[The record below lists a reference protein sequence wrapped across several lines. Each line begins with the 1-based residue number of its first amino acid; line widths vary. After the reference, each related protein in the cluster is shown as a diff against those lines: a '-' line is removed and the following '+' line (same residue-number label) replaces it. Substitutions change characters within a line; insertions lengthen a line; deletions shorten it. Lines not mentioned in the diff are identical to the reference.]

1 MASYTDQIMQSRPYV
16 QQLPLEAMAQVG
28 MYKQQKYEEGVQ
40 KIQGQIDKVAGMD
53 IIRGIDKQYLQSKL
67 NELGGRLKTVAAGDF
82 SNFQLV
88 NSVGGMANQIVQ
100 DKNIQNALSS
110 TARYKKG
117 LEEMAAARK
126 EGKSSPSNEYVFNM
140 SAKEWMDSGNLERS
154 FGGSYKPYS
163 NWKKE
168 AVEILKAVTKDSTIT
183 EDMLTPDGRLSD
195 VTLRTKY
202 AGISPEKIQEAL
214 LVGLTPSAM
223 EQMQIDG
230 VYTYANKTPDQFKTD
245 IYNSFKDKADY
256 FIKQKNALENA
267 KLNTTSGEE
276 KMKLNEKIASLD
288 KMISGVT
295 NQYNGLA
302 ESLKSG
308 NVDGAKASLFT
319 ANQITNFAKAFSF
332 TETEQ
337 TYGQNYAAE
346 MAFKREVK
354 TQDWNKFLLKF
365 NQTEKWKGKEYEQ
378 KEREI
383 KAIATPMYGGLPQPV
398 PQEDL
403 QKITTGQVIENVNK
417 IKAQL
422 NKADLEFAKI
432 NNQDPNKSTDQFIE
446 EQRNKWEEGKAEPKV
461 AAYFNQTEGMRRTA
475 DQDQKMVLDIERD
488 AKNKTYLIDGKEMSS
503 VDLKT
508 LIPPG
513 TTGLSFKTGG
523 GRTLTFT
530 PEELAIFNAKRSN
543 YMEQPSPEKAVSPTG
558 GAVGFIP
565 STKIYYEKAKR
576 ELSDK
581 EFTLFNIIAKE
592 GPKSSADQII
602 AKKLQDVNRAVMPNF
617 NKLITAQSD
626 YITGEITKR
635 VTVMQGVSYDFPVA
649 KPEQKTAIVSKL
661 NEFAEFADKQK
672 GKIANSPGF
681 NTSDLRKIASEL
693 SSASMTVVEGS
704 PYAPA
709 MYEISAVGKD
719 GLTTKF
725 KVTPE
730 QKVAVFSNLFEASP
744 EVQAFRPYQFM
755 INKNGGYTTAPDPVK
770 KTSWTNSTLGRIDFP
785 NVQSFGVKG
794 NIEQIKDINENVLGY
809 SIRLNIRDPR
819 TGEIVED
826 IPWPQNSLATE
837 AEVKFYMNQVNDN
850 NAFQLMHNKTPSAA
864 ELKQL
869 QKAKQKPH

>member
-88 NSVGGMANQIVQ
+88 NSVGGMASQISQ

-126 EGKSSPSNEYVFNM
+126 EGKSSPSNEHVFNM

-168 AVEILKAVTKDSTIT
+168 AVEVLKALTKDSSIT

-276 KMKLNEKIASLD
+276 KQKLNTQIASLD
-288 KMISGVT
+288 KMINGVT
-295 NQYNGLA
+295 NQYSGLA

-346 MAFKREVK
+346 MAFKRELK

-365 NQTEKWKGKEYEQ
+365 NQTEKWKGKEYDQ

-403 QKITTGQVIENVNK
+403 PKFTTGQIIENVNK
-417 IKAQL
+417 TKAQL
-422 NKADLEFAKI
+422 GASDAALVQQYSK
-432 NNQDPNKSTDQFIE
+432 DPSKVPTQSETNEWIE
-446 EQRNKWEEGKAEPKV
+446 TQRNKWQEGKADPIIADYFESTEP
-461 AAYFNQTEGMRRTA
+461 RRRQAETDA
-475 DQDQKMVLDIERD
+475 EMVLGIERD
-488 AKNKTYLIDGKEMSS
+488 AKNKKYIIDGKEMSS

-508 LIPPG
+508 IIPPG

-530 PEELAIFNAKRSN
+530 PEELVEFNAKKSRYISSKGAD
-543 YMEQPSPEKAVSPTG
+543 SPGV
-558 GAVGFIP
+558 IP
-565 STKIYYEKAKR
+565 VISVDYNRAR
-576 ELSDK
+576 QELSDK
-581 EFTLFNIIAKE
+581 ELTLFNIFAKTGKTKVEETILNKIQTVAKSTGSNYNKVIA
-592 GPKSSADQII
+592 
-602 AKKLQDVNRAVMPNF
+602 
-617 NKLITAQSD
+617 AQSD
-626 YITGEITKR
+626 YITGEVTRR
-635 VTVMQGVSYDFPVA
+635 VTVMQGVTYSFPTA
-649 KPEQKTAIVSKL
+649 KPEEKTALAGALSRFS
-661 NEFAEFADKQK
+661 NFADKQK
-672 GKIANSPGF
+672 GEIAYSPSFSNEDLKKIIP
-681 NTSDLRKIASEL
+681 DIA
-693 SSASMTVVEGS
+693 AVDMNVVEGTT
-704 PYAPA
+704 YAPA

-719 GLTTKF
+719 GVTTKF
-725 KVTPE
+725 RVTPE
-730 QKVAVFSNLFEASP
+730 QKIAMFDKLFEASP
-744 EVQAFRPYQFM
+744 QAQAFRPYQEM
-755 INKNGGYTTAPDPVK
+755 IR
-770 KTSWTNSTLGRIDFP
+770 KTGTGSTSFVPGPSTWEGSKLGKLDFP
-785 NVQSFGVKG
+785 NVKSLGVKG
-794 NIEQIKDINENVLGY
+794 DVREVGVGKY

-819 TGEIVED
+819 TGLLVED
-826 IPWPQNSLATE
+826 LAYPKNSLPTQEE
-837 AEVKFYMNQVNDN
+837 AMTYMRSINDIT
-850 NAFQLMHNKTPSAA
+850 AFELLYGKSPSAA
-864 ELKQL
+864 ELKEI
-869 QKAKQKPH
+869 QKAKDKPF

>member
-1 MASYTDQIMQSRPYV
+1 MASFTDQIMQSRPYV

-53 IIRGIDKQYLQSKL
+53 IIRGIDKKYLQSKL

-88 NSVGGMANQIVQ
+88 NSVGGMANQISQ
-100 DKNIQNALSS
+100 DRNIQNALSS
-110 TARYKKG
+110 TARYRKG
-117 LEEMAAARK
+117 LEEMNVARK

-140 SAKEWMDSGNLERS
+140 SAKEWMDSENLDRS
-154 FGGSYKPYS
+154 FGGSYKPYT

-168 AVEILKAVTKDSTIT
+168 AVEILKAMTKDSTIT
-183 EDMLTPDGRLSD
+183 EDMFTPDGRLSD
-195 VTLRTKY
+195 VTVKTKF

-230 VYTYANKTPDQFKTD
+230 VYTYANKSPDQFKTD

-256 FIKQKNALENA
+256 FIKQKNVLEIA

-276 KMKLNEKIASLD
+276 KLKLNNQIASLD
-288 KMISGVT
+288 KMIDGVT
-295 NQYNGLA
+295 NQYEGLA

-308 NVDGAKASLFT
+308 NIDGAKASLFT

-354 TQDWNKFLLKF
+354 TQEWNEFLMKF

-378 KEREI
+378 EERKI
-383 KAIATPMYGGLPQPV
+383 KAAATPLYGGLPQAV

-403 QKITTGQVIENVNK
+403 PKFTTGQIIENVNK
-417 IKAQL
+417 TKAALGASDAALVQQYS
-422 NKADLEFAKI
+422 K
-432 NNQDPNKSTDQFIE
+432 DPNKIPTQSETNEWIE
-446 EQRNKWEEGKAEPKV
+446 TQRNKWQEGKADPIIAE
-461 AAYFNQTEGMRRTA
+461 YFNTTEPQRRQA
-475 DQDQKMVLDIERD
+475 DMDQEMVLRIERD
-488 AKNKTYLIDGKEMSS
+488 AKNKKYLIDGKEMSS

-508 LIPPG
+508 LIPAG

-523 GRTLTFT
+523 GRTLTFS
-530 PEELAIFNAKRSN
+530 PEELAAFNAKRSK
-543 YMEQPSPEKAVSPTG
+543 YMVQPSPSTVGSPG
-558 GAVGFIP
+558 GGVGSLPKTIV
-565 STKIYYEKAKR
+565 YLDQAKR
-576 ELSDK
+576 DLSDK

-592 GPKSSADQII
+592 GPSSSGDKMII
-602 AKKLQDVNRAVMPNF
+602 SKLQEISNLTTSKFNR
-617 NKLITAQSD
+617 LISAQND
-626 YITGEITKR
+626 YISNEVAKS
-635 VTVMQGVSYDFPVA
+635 VTNMQGVSYDFPVA

-681 NTSDLRKIASEL
+681 NSGDLRKIASEL
-693 SSASMTVVEGS
+693 SSASMTVVEGTA
-704 PYAPA
+704 YAPA

-725 KVTPE
+725 RVTPE
-730 QKVAVFSNLFEASP
+730 QKVAVFGNLFEASP
-744 EVQAFRPYQFM
+744 EVQAFRPYQEM
-755 INKNGGYTTAPDPVK
+755 IRKTGTGSTSFKPGPSTWNDSQLGKLDFSNVK
-770 KTSWTNSTLGRIDFP
+770 
-785 NVQSFGVKG
+785 SFGVKG
-794 NIEQIKDINENVLGY
+794 DVREVGVGKY

-819 TGEIVED
+819 TGELVED
-826 IPWPQNSLATE
+826 VPWPKNSLATE
-837 AEVKFYMNQVNDN
+837 TEVMFYKSQVNDN
-850 NAFQLMHNKTPSAA
+850 TAFQLLYNRTPSAA
-864 ELKQL
+864 ELKEI
-869 QKAKQKPH
+869 QKAKDKPF